1 MGICV
6 DGAEGQGAADDG
18 PGSAPPAKEKGEEEA
33 SEEQFLDDAR
43 DNGEGEERFVEIH
56 QGGFSEKREISVDS
70 ARGKAR
76 QLPDDA
82 NQQVIR
88 SGEAE
93 DLQQSEA
100 RTQERIG
107 APVGGINHEVAE
119 YRVVAILK

>member
-1 MGICV
+1 P
-6 DGAEGQGAADDG
+6 A
-18 PGSAPPAKEKGEEEA
+18 SPAKEKGEEEA

-43 DNGEGEERFVEIH
+43 DNGEGEERFAEVH

-88 SGEAE
+88 PGEAE

-107 APVGGINHEVAE
+107 SPVGGINHDVAE